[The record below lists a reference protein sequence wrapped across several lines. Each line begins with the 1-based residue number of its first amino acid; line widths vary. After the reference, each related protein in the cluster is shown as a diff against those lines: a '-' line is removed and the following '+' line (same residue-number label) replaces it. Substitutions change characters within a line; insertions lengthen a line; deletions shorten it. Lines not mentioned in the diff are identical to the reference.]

1 MRIDVRQ
8 LFSAGHAKR
17 LPGQVGRWSL
27 KAAWGGL
34 ALIGFLHLT
43 RGTAIRHVSGI
54 GDDEGPIAVNEP
66 QFPLK
71 ATMLT
76 GASLAPGNRVDIALN
91 GDGTYPRLWN
101 DLRSAARSITLQV
114 YYGGLGRMAREVD
127 GILRDRAAAGV
138 RVRVLYDAFGAS
150 GIPSGELDA
159 LRSAGVLVAPFRP
172 IRLATLHLA
181 QHRSHIRGIVIDDR
195 IAWTGGFG
203 IDDKW
208 FGDGRTNG
216 SWRETNVRF
225 EGPAVQQLQAAF
237 TAAWSEATGILVTGR
252 PTLRPQEDGAKLA
265 GLLYTAPTMGS
276 TAAERFL
283 ALSIAGA
290 RQTLYITNSYFA
302 PGRSFIDLL
311 SGAARRGVDV
321 RILTAGPQTDVQVVR
336 SAGRGWYDM
345 LLTAGVRIYE
355 WQPTTLHS
363 KTFVVD
369 GAWTTIGSMNF
380 DNRSLALNDEAT
392 LMVLDPAIGQQM
404 NQVFL
409 DDLRHSEEITLAA
422 FRQRSWLERISER
435 AANLIERLL

>member
-1 MRIDVRQ
+1 MRIDPRH
-8 LFSAGHAKR
+8 LFTTGHAKR
-17 LPGQVGRWSL
+17 LPGQVGRWSV
-27 KAAWGGL
+27 KAVWGGL

-43 RGTAIRHVSGI
+43 RGTAVRHVEGI

-76 GASLAPGNRVDIALN
+76 GASMAPGNRVEIALN
-91 GDGTYPRLWN
+91 GDGTFPRLWQ
-101 DLRSAARSITLQV
+101 DLRSAERSITLQV
-114 YYGGLGRMAREVD
+114 YYGGLGRMPREID
-127 GILRDRAAAGV
+127 QILRDRAAAGV

-159 LRSAGVLVAPFRP
+159 LRAAGVLLAPFRP
-172 IRLATLHLA
+172 IRLSTLHLA
-181 QHRSHIRGIVIDDR
+181 QHRSHIRGIVIDDH

-225 EGPAVQQLQAAF
+225 EGPAVLQLQAAF

-252 PTLRPQEDGAKLA
+252 PTLRPLDDGAKLA

-290 RQTLYITNSYFA
+290 RKTLYVTNSYFA
-302 PGRSFIDLL
+302 PGRSFVDLL
-311 SGAARRGVDV
+311 SAAARRGVDV
-321 RILTAGPQTDVQVVR
+321 RILTAGPMTDVQVVR
-336 SAGRGWYDM
+336 SAGRGWYET
-345 LLTAGVRIYE
+345 LLTAGVRVYE
-355 WQPTTLHS
+355 WQPTTLHV

-369 GAWTTIGSMNF
+369 GEWTTIGSMNF

-404 NQVFL
+404 DHVFL
-409 DDLRHSEEITLAA
+409 DDLRDSEEITLAG
-422 FRQRSWLERISER
+422 FRQRSWLERLGER
-435 AANLIERLL
+435 AANLIDRFL